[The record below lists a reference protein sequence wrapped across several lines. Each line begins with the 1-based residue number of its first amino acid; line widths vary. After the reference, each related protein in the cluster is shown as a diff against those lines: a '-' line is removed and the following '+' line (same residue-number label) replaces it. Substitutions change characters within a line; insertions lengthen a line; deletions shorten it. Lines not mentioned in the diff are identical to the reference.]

1 MSQYGGKMIVTLKEI
16 LKIAEEKDYAI
27 GAFNTPNLECLTA
40 VLQAAENLNVPV
52 IIAHAQL
59 HELVQP
65 LSVIGPVMI
74 QKAKDAKVPVCV
86 HLDHGEDL
94 QYLQSALDMGF
105 TSIMYDGSALSYEEN
120 AANTRKAVEMAKNTG
135 ASVEAE
141 IGVLGGRET
150 SGTATAD
157 PESMYTDPS
166 LAEKFVKETG
176 IDALACSFG
185 TAHGIYKTTPKLDFP
200 RIAKIKEL
208 VQIPLVMHGGSGC
221 SESDYINAIQ
231 NGVRKINYYSY
242 MSREGVFA
250 VKEMLDKQEV
260 TFFHDLAATAQKA
273 MQQDVERAMKIFNR
287 L

>member
-1 MSQYGGKMIVTLKEI
+1 MLVTLKEI
-16 LKIAEEKDYAI
+16 LKIAEEKDYGV

-40 VLQAAENLNVPV
+40 VLQSAEKYKVPV
-52 IIAHAQL
+52 IIAHAEL
-59 HELVQP
+59 HESVQP

-74 QKAKDAKVPVCV
+74 QKAKEAKVPVCV
-86 HLDHGEDL
+86 HLDHGEHLD
-94 QYLQSALDMGF
+94 YLEQALELGF
-105 TSIMYDGSALSYEEN
+105 TSIMYDGSSLSYEEN
-120 AANTRKAVEMAKNTG
+120 VANTKQAVAMAKKKS

-150 SGTATAD
+150 AGTASVD
-157 PESMYTDPS
+157 PESMYTDPA

-185 TAHGIYKTTPKLDFP
+185 TAHGIYKTIPKLDFP

-208 VQIPLVMHGGSGC
+208 VKIPLVMHGGSGC
-221 SESDYINAIQ
+221 SENDYIQAIS

-250 VKEMLDKQEV
+250 VKDMLGKQEV
-260 TFFHDLAATAQKA
+260 TFFHDLAAAAQQA
-273 MQQDVERAMKIFNR
+273 MQKDVERAMKIFYG